1 MGKLYDN
8 ETDVRNLPTLSCAFV
23 GDSVY
28 DLLVREY
35 LVRCDGRRVGE
46 LNREKVSLV
55 CAASQAAASE
65 KIIPLLSED
74 ELAAF
79 KRGRNVTVHS
89 VPKNSTL
96 KDYHAATGLEALFGY
111 LYLSGKNDRIQELFS
126 HIICENDE

>member
-8 ETDVRNLPTLSCAFV
+8 ETDVKNLPTLSCAFV

-46 LNREKVSLV
+46 LNREKVNLV
-55 CAASQAAASE
+55 CAAAQSAAVDR
-65 KIIPLLSED
+65 ILPLLD
-74 ELAAF
+74 EEELGVF

-96 KDYHAATGLEALFGY
+96 KDYHAATGLEALFGF
-111 LYLSGKNDRIQELFS
+111 LYLSGRNDRIQELFS
-126 HIICENDE
+126 RIISNGNE